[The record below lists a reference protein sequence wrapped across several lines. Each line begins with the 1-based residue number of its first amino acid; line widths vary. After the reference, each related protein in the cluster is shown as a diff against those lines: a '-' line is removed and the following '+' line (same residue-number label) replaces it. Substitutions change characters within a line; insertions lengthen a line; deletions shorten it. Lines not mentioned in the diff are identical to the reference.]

1 MWCSSRI
8 NNEPFTFLLY
18 INDLPNASPVLN
30 PIMYA
35 ENINLFNFNND
46 IETLFSTRNIELV
59 KISEWFKANK
69 LLFNIN

>member
-1 MWCSSRI
+1 MSHLL
-8 NNEPFTFLLY
+8 FLLY